1 MRGGEDKGEREEEKG
16 ERERGKGKG
25 REGRERERGENECN
39 TIRLVNIISIS
50 TVPRDIQRLSSN
62 KT

>member
-1 MRGGEDKGEREEEKG
+1 MEDKGEREKRKERKGGG
-16 ERERGKGKG
+16 ERKRG
-25 REGRERERGENECN
+25 ERERGENECN

>member
-1 MRGGEDKGEREEEKG
+1 MEDKGEREKRKERKGGG
-16 ERERGKGKG
+16 ERKRG
-25 REGRERERGENECN
+25 ERERERGENECN